1 VAPKRFD
8 KLLAASNGV
17 VVIELRLLSLF
28 GVSHHRLG
36 FEAKQTTCEAAC
48 MSKTHAL
55 DRGMLYLEDEA
66 FTPPLAVA
74 ARI

>member
-1 VAPKRFD
+1 
-8 KLLAASNGV
+8 
-17 VVIELRLLSLF
+17 
-28 GVSHHRLG
+28 
-36 FEAKQTTCEAAC
+36 